1 MKFCYIDESGTGD
14 EPVAVM
20 TGIVV
25 DAYRMKPTK
34 DGWEERFSYLTKN
47 LGLNIEELHAKDL
60 FQNRKAWRIIDGNKK
75 SEIVDEFIGWFCN
88 RGHHV
93 VYSSVLKDKYLEQ
106 SEKDK
111 RLQEI
116 GSLWRFLGTH
126 LLLSIQRTMKKKKNN
141 KGNTVFIFDNKET
154 DKTHF
159 TDLIINAPEWTD
171 SYYDKRKKDTRLNQ
185 IIDVPHFVDSK
196 HVGLIQLAD
205 LFSYII
211 RRHLEIKENLIPEKF
226 NGEGERM
233 ENWFIQVKGCSI
245 PKGNMFPKQKLCDT
259 AKLINT
265 LAPESIK

>member
-14 EPVAVM
+14 EPLAVM
-20 TGIVV
+20 TGIVI
-25 DAYRMKPTK
+25 DAYRMRPTK
-34 DGWEERFSYLTKN
+34 DGWEQRFNYLTNELK
-47 LGLNIEELHAKDL
+47 LKIEELHAKDL

-75 SEIVDEFIGWFCN
+75 SDIVDDFINWFCG
-88 RGHHV
+88 RGHHL

-106 SEKDK
+106 SENDD
-111 RLQEI
+111 RLQGI

-126 LLLSIQRTMKKKKNN
+126 LLLSIQRTMKKKKKN
-141 KGNTVFIFDNKET
+141 KGNTVFIFDNKDV

-159 TDLIINAPEWTD
+159 TDLIISAPEWTD
-171 SYYDKRKKDTRLNQ
+171 SYYNKKKNDIRLNQ

-226 NGEGERM
+226 NGEGKSM
-233 ENWFIQVKGCSI
+233 ENWFNQLKACSI
-245 PKGNMFPKQKLCDT
+245 RKGDMFPKQKTCK
-259 AKLINT
+259 ASKLINS
-265 LAPESIK
+265 LAPDSIK